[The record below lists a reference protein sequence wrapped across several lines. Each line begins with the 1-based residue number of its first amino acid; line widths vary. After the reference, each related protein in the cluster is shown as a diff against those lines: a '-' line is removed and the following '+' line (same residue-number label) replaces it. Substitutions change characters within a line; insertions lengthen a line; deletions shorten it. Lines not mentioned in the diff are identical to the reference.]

1 MKAFFVGQQA
11 AERQVGPITRTRIV
25 RYAGAGG
32 DFNPIHHDET
42 FAQKAGYPSVFA
54 HGLLTA
60 GILSTYASEWLG
72 VSNLKKYSV
81 RYVAQ
86 VWPDDMLILGGQVD
100 EIVSLD
106 NGEIAVRCS
115 LSVCRD
121 ASGTREEVLKAT
133 AVAHYREDEIHG

>member
-11 AERQVGPITRTRIV
+11 PERRAGPITRTHIV
-25 RYAGAGG
+25 RYAGASG

-60 GILSTYASEWLG
+60 GILSTFAGEWLG
-72 VSNLKKYSV
+72 LHNLKKYSV

-86 VWPDDMLILGGQVD
+86 VWPDDMLTLRGQVD
-100 EIVSLD
+100 EIVPLD
-106 NGEIAVRCS
+106 NGEVAVHCS

-121 ASGTREEVLKAT
+121 AADSREEVLRAT
-133 AVAHYREDEIHG
+133 AVAHYRESEIHG